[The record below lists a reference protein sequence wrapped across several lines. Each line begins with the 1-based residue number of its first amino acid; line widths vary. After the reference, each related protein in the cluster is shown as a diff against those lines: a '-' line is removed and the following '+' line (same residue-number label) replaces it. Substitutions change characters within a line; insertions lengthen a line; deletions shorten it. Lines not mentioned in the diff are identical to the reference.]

1 MGCAILDFCFD
12 GEKALRTDEA
22 GLTDFA
28 AFTIAFVQWD
38 DESVPVRAAGDLA
51 QAIKINQLPLSP
63 KRELTT
69 ARR

>member
-1 MGCAILDFCFD
+1 M
-12 GEKALRTDEA
+12 DEA